1 MPDTIDVTD
10 LIGPPRKVK
19 ISDALTL
26 LFPMD
31 LPVETYLTILHLQ
44 DRPEELEDQS
54 VVQSL
59 RDDVLEL
66 LQVHQPGMTRL
77 PPAVSIP
84 VLIQLIGRV
93 YRAEPDPPPPAAK
106 PRAKKAASRGST
118 TTRPRRPS
126 TSSS

>member
-106 PRAKKAASRGST
+106 PRAKKAASRGT
-118 TTRPRRPS
+118 RTTRPRRPS